1 LAKKIIPF
9 IAIIVITA
17 LTTFFFIDTSSFDRE
32 AAKNIFEIKT
42 VYFENEQF
50 VEISFNDKT
59 QKTTSVILE
68 VLGMEKSFQKTFTS
82 SNFVERIEFL
92 ETPKYGWQVHPVTF
106 LVEHESLG
114 VVSIKTEIHNEGE
127 PEREII
133 FGNP

>member
-1 LAKKIIPF
+1 MR
-9 IAIIVITA
+9 
-17 LTTFFFIDTSSFDRE
+17 SFDRE
-32 AAKNIFEIKT
+32 AAKNTFEINA

-68 VLGMEKSFQKTFTS
+68 VLGMEKSFQKTFIS

-92 ETPKYGWQVHPVTF
+92 EPPKYGWQVHPVTF
-106 LVEHESLG
+106 FVEHEGLG

-127 PEREII
+127 PERAII
-133 FGNP
+133 FGNS